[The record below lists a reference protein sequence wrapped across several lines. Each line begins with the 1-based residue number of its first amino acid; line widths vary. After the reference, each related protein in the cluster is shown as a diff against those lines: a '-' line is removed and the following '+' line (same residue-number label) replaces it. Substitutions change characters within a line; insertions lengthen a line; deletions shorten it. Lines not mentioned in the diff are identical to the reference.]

1 MLKVERKVSVAKT
14 RELVME
20 VKNHF
25 EAFSEYKSVKIT
37 IDVDPM

>member
-1 MLKVERKVSVAKT
+1 
-14 RELVME
+14 ME

-25 EAFSEYKSVKIT
+25 EAFSEYKGVRIT